1 MERIFLECQVC
12 LSTFNR
18 ICDFKSHVNSS
29 VHQKKMVDVF
39 QQDIVN
45 GYVAIPSIVLI
56 NQPTKLRQ
64 VKQPII
70 GLSMCFS
77 RGNYGSFY
85 LCHVCEEKINTEKII
100 SHLSSIDHC
109 SNYFN
114 RTNPNALSFS
124 WIPSRNM
131 SHILRREV
139 TQEGKEKRRSELQML
154 NLPGNLSTQL
164 KSCTYSEVMDILRE
178 KTKLVKQLEVKPKK
192 TMIQTYQRDSN
203 REHPLLGLQHL
214 VECICVGQTERRY
227 YLCTLCHLTV
237 PARTIIKHVLSFD
250 HIFCYFR
257 VWHPSTLLARESY
270 REYTK
275 SFAAKMLDLAKQ
287 TEKIHGTANVDMKQ
301 VRLEPAKF
309 TSVNFTCYAK
319 ALEELGSINKEN
331 KGSSLITNV
340 TPGNKLEG
348 QCSQQGKMG
357 SCSVSSN
364 STSSNPASS
373 NLASSNP
380 ASSKPASSNLVSS
393 NVASSKPASSNPASS
408 NPASS
413 KASSNPASSKA
424 SSSPFS
430 SKASSNPVSSN
441 PDSSN
446 PVSSNP
452 ASSKPASSN
461 PASSN
466 PVSSNPAS
474 SNPDSSNPVSSN
486 PASSKPASSNPASS
500 KPASSNPASSKPA
513 SSNPASS
520 NPASSNSASSSP
532 ALTTSLDLHAICYK
546 LHCQNCRKSFRCMSQ
561 YCRHVSTWEHK
572 HMLKE
577 SRGGEW
583 KPRLGLYK
591 YLIESLRRNHPVTGV
606 PLVVTLVTTQ
616 VQNEPLYIC
625 FACEDCFSESF
636 VKQHF
641 DSRKHV
647 INTVLYQNPWR
658 LTFAW
663 ENHLSMK
670 DLRSM
675 AWEEEMERPN
685 QRMLKILDIPNWML
699 QSLGTLCYRKVM
711 EKLELQHTLLKRD
724 VPKCETYSKLQQN
737 ERFPLLGGQF
747 LVMHDICIKGQQT
760 TDVGFLC
767 LLCCR
772 RLSDD
777 ECYTHLFSLQHVAE
791 FIDRFH
797 PGSLNS
803 SIDAETVLDLAKQ
816 AAYIHPISHVQVMK
830 LDKPI
835 WETCSYF
842 KALSI
847 LMTANKG
854 EGKARLQ
861 PPIVPGKK
869 LFPRGTLKDVNKDHV
884 RDNNQKNS
892 RMVEGCEETTSQKS
906 TDNSETTLNKMSVVG
921 AGVTGSRC
929 VESGE
934 NAEKGDDKE
943 TLTPS
948 EKESE
953 KRGGVFSE
961 TGSEEKRNA
970 GNESC
975 QAIKEEKIEEPT
987 AGSGEAPE
995 SSQNTDKFYPT
1006 ETGKERSE
1014 SSKDVPTQLT
1024 QKRKVSPCT
1033 VEDVEQEMSH
1043 KRQRLTSKED
1053 ASCEAPQ
1060 NLTSSKR
1067 AGQKEATTA
1076 DKGENC
1082 KQSHE
1087 TATYEGNVEID
1098 GDSEESKSQP
1108 SSVTTAV
1115 SAVTETT
1122 SNTAKVSPE
1131 SNEDVR
1137 MTCIKVSESA
1147 DNADTCPCED
1157 KAKIISNT
1165 TVGPLKIATTSK
1177 IEGTSETAADSTV
1190 TTPTTSMTAISKFTA
1205 KSSNCAPDTT
1215 KSAAPTSKLTAATSS
1230 CTTATKKLRETA
1242 YVCTS
1247 TISVCTATTSTSSA
1261 TISSVTSITKSAT
1274 LSKPLERRTG
1284 AAAKVT
1290 ATSYK
1295 AAAASNTGSKAAREA
1310 VCRTAPASKVEN
1322 ASNNSENASKTVV
1335 ASCTV
1340 VTSVATAKMTVKGKN
1355 TEASVKTAQMKSSV
1369 GSTADVAPNI
1379 HKAPAALC
1387 LIMPKNPPTEPSHN
1401 PASKKWQ
1408 SASPPEVGLNQL
1420 MKVKCGEKKQ
1430 VYCLLCSVRL
1440 RGRCHVTDF
1449 THQYNY
1455 AKMKSPEQVSE
1466 LKPSELQR
1474 ELTKLVTLLAEADR
1488 DVGSQ
1493 SFLTV
1498 KVNIDDYKELAAL
1511 SADKAIGRLKAIMR
1525 QKDLMRASSTS
1536 TTDTDASPCE
1546 VSSQDDESSSK
1557 EEGAPAVGPSN
1568 RAQSVKSSEPEAND
1582 LIPDQLHS
1590 CSISNNNKPNANRS
1604 VQDAGIAGSFA
1615 KTPDTC
1621 QETPEKRQQQERS
1634 RPELQDTRKVLEGS
1648 QKASTVKLLNP
1659 DPLSSAA
1666 TVNTEQQNK
1675 PGPRRRAQD
1684 VSEHSQV
1691 LPMIS
1696 ILFSNNNKPNANRSV
1711 QDAGI
1716 AGSFAKTPD
1725 TCQETPEKRQQ
1736 QERSR
1741 PELQDTRKVL
1751 EGSQKASTVK
1761 LLNPDPLSSAAT
1773 VNTEQQNKP
1782 GPRRRAQ
1789 DVSEHSQVLPMISIL
1804 FSNNNKPNANRS
1816 VQDAGIAAV
1825 KMVKAKCYVPP
1836 LATDA
1841 AGSFAKTPDTC
1852 QETPEKRQQ
1861 QERSRPEL
1869 QDTWKVQEGSQK
1881 ASTVKLLNPDPLSSA
1896 ATVNTEQQNK
1906 PGPRRRAQD
1915 VSEHS
1920 QVLPMISIGE
1930 SSEGRS
1936 HLSIYLNG
1944 HEPIIGLGLMWEC
1957 RVMTVRTFYLCESCS
1972 ETLLSRDIVQHMR
1985 SDDHQYNF
1993 IRMRHPGFLYFWSD
2007 ELLLPWMKLN
2017 ILKGIVKKVS
2027 KQERFNEMDAQVIL
2041 LGKEMFKPVWTA
2053 SFSDALKLVKEIK
2066 KQKKLTI
2073 PHPSIFS
2080 PQQKDKQP
2088 ESRQSPE
2095 ESLPTEVQPSQALE
2109 TDQRSDNG
2117 AKQKTEKHPLEEMD
2131 GDLDGVK
2138 QRSPLDVTRVS
2149 PKADPVIS
2157 PFSGAGTCLSPQE
2170 QPEPRP
2176 PVSQHQRPIPELQ
2189 VKQVELHSES
2199 PSSSIV
2205 CPKTSQTL
2213 SVSPRDEYFPT
2224 RKRAAVESIETLV
2237 RSCTNNP
2244 QLEDPLPALCSELQ
2258 PISAESASEST
2269 SVKPAATST
2278 LLSPMDKD
2286 TEPGFDEQD
2295 TPAIDMEK
2303 FDDLMALLR
2312 KMKSELNMSPCTSA
2326 PGKSETTTSC
2336 ANNSSE
2342 SGVERRQDPEPVQT
2356 TSNVATKQ
2364 ARWDSKWQ
2372 MLKVTKNPPSANSLE
2387 MFSTAAPE
2395 VLSHGN
2401 QLVASNA
2408 SSVITSSPEGSTFT
2422 RGDLLFGV
2430 TEANAVTQLP
2440 SASTA
2445 DPSDPQNQ
2453 NDAQSTFGSQPHPS
2467 PIYDNPGQIPQPR
2480 DNTETD
2486 STGVRQLPINA
2497 IVSVRSNRHNQRF
2510 MGSYNRQDPTEVNN
2524 QVTHSF
2530 STGATVSP
2538 SDASGGYGQYRQ
2550 MAYFAN
2556 GLSGYFSTEAVGSYT
2571 APANPPVYTESSYQC
2586 EGFTTGAPN
2595 PSPIYPEQGAT
2606 RFSLQS
2612 FGHILTAPALPEW
2625 VKLGLYQQQLLPQQY
2640 SSWRSTSLAA
2650 GDGTVI
2656 SEAAYGGAAPVTTPA
2671 TSSQKMINLND
2682 YRTLRV
2688 APTQSSSNV
2697 AAQNVP
2703 QTYVNPPVVHYPP
2716 GANTEITSQP
2726 PANSFFASGG
2736 GFYVVEK

>member
-1604 VQDAGIAGSFA
+1604 VQDAGIA
-1615 KTPDTC
+1615 
-1621 QETPEKRQQQERS
+1621 
-1634 RPELQDTRKVLEGS
+1634 
-1648 QKASTVKLLNP
+1648 
-1659 DPLSSAA
+1659 
-1666 TVNTEQQNK
+1666 
-1675 PGPRRRAQD
+1675 
-1684 VSEHSQV
+1684 
-1691 LPMIS
+1691 
-1696 ILFSNNNKPNANRSV
+1696 
-1711 QDAGI
+1711 
-1716 AGSFAKTPD
+1716 
-1725 TCQETPEKRQQ
+1725 
-1736 QERSR
+1736 
-1741 PELQDTRKVL
+1741 
-1751 EGSQKASTVK
+1751 
-1761 LLNPDPLSSAAT
+1761 
-1773 VNTEQQNKP
+1773 
-1782 GPRRRAQ
+1782 
-1789 DVSEHSQVLPMISIL
+1789 
-1804 FSNNNKPNANRS
+1804 
-1816 VQDAGIAAV
+1816 V

>member
-1604 VQDAGIAGSFA
+1604 VQDAGIA
-1615 KTPDTC
+1615 
-1621 QETPEKRQQQERS
+1621 
-1634 RPELQDTRKVLEGS
+1634 
-1648 QKASTVKLLNP
+1648 
-1659 DPLSSAA
+1659 
-1666 TVNTEQQNK
+1666 
-1675 PGPRRRAQD
+1675 
-1684 VSEHSQV
+1684 
-1691 LPMIS
+1691 
-1696 ILFSNNNKPNANRSV
+1696 
-1711 QDAGI
+1711 
-1716 AGSFAKTPD
+1716 
-1725 TCQETPEKRQQ
+1725 
-1736 QERSR
+1736 
-1741 PELQDTRKVL
+1741 
-1751 EGSQKASTVK
+1751 
-1761 LLNPDPLSSAAT
+1761 
-1773 VNTEQQNKP
+1773 
-1782 GPRRRAQ
+1782 
-1789 DVSEHSQVLPMISIL
+1789 
-1804 FSNNNKPNANRS
+1804 
-1816 VQDAGIAAV
+1816 AV

>member
-1 MERIFLECQVC
+1 
-12 LSTFNR
+12 
-18 ICDFKSHVNSS
+18 
-29 VHQKKMVDVF
+29 
-39 QQDIVN
+39 
-45 GYVAIPSIVLI
+45 
-56 NQPTKLRQ
+56 
-64 VKQPII
+64 
-70 GLSMCFS
+70 
-77 RGNYGSFY
+77 
-85 LCHVCEEKINTEKII
+85 
-100 SHLSSIDHC
+100 
-109 SNYFN
+109 
-114 RTNPNALSFS
+114 
-124 WIPSRNM
+124 
-131 SHILRREV
+131 
-139 TQEGKEKRRSELQML
+139 
-154 NLPGNLSTQL
+154 
-164 KSCTYSEVMDILRE
+164 
-178 KTKLVKQLEVKPKK
+178 
-192 TMIQTYQRDSN
+192 
-203 REHPLLGLQHL
+203 
-214 VECICVGQTERRY
+214 
-227 YLCTLCHLTV
+227 
-237 PARTIIKHVLSFD
+237 
-250 HIFCYFR
+250 
-257 VWHPSTLLARESY
+257 
-270 REYTK
+270 
-275 SFAAKMLDLAKQ
+275 
-287 TEKIHGTANVDMKQ
+287 
-301 VRLEPAKF
+301 
-309 TSVNFTCYAK
+309 
-319 ALEELGSINKEN
+319 
-331 KGSSLITNV
+331 
-340 TPGNKLEG
+340 
-348 QCSQQGKMG
+348 
-357 SCSVSSN
+357 
-364 STSSNPASS
+364 
-373 NLASSNP
+373 
-380 ASSKPASSNLVSS
+380 
-393 NVASSKPASSNPASS
+393 
-408 NPASS
+408 
-413 KASSNPASSKA
+413 
-424 SSSPFS
+424 
-430 SKASSNPVSSN
+430 
-441 PDSSN
+441 
-446 PVSSNP
+446 
-452 ASSKPASSN
+452 
-461 PASSN
+461 
-466 PVSSNPAS
+466 
-474 SNPDSSNPVSSN
+474 
-486 PASSKPASSNPASS
+486 
-500 KPASSNPASSKPA
+500 
-513 SSNPASS
+513 
-520 NPASSNSASSSP
+520 
-532 ALTTSLDLHAICYK
+532 
-546 LHCQNCRKSFRCMSQ
+546 
-561 YCRHVSTWEHK
+561 
-572 HMLKE
+572 
-577 SRGGEW
+577 
-583 KPRLGLYK
+583 
-591 YLIESLRRNHPVTGV
+591 
-606 PLVVTLVTTQ
+606 
-616 VQNEPLYIC
+616 
-625 FACEDCFSESF
+625 
-636 VKQHF
+636 
-641 DSRKHV
+641 
-647 INTVLYQNPWR
+647 
-658 LTFAW
+658 
-663 ENHLSMK
+663 
-670 DLRSM
+670 
-675 AWEEEMERPN
+675 
-685 QRMLKILDIPNWML
+685 
-699 QSLGTLCYRKVM
+699 
-711 EKLELQHTLLKRD
+711 
-724 VPKCETYSKLQQN
+724 
-737 ERFPLLGGQF
+737 
-747 LVMHDICIKGQQT
+747 
-760 TDVGFLC
+760 
-767 LLCCR
+767 
-772 RLSDD
+772 
-777 ECYTHLFSLQHVAE
+777 
-791 FIDRFH
+791 
-797 PGSLNS
+797 
-803 SIDAETVLDLAKQ
+803 
-816 AAYIHPISHVQVMK
+816 
-830 LDKPI
+830 
-835 WETCSYF
+835 
-842 KALSI
+842 
-847 LMTANKG
+847 
-854 EGKARLQ
+854 
-861 PPIVPGKK
+861 
-869 LFPRGTLKDVNKDHV
+869 
-884 RDNNQKNS
+884 
-892 RMVEGCEETTSQKS
+892 MVEGCEETTSQKS
-906 TDNSETTLNKMSVVG
+906 TDNSETTLNKISVVG
-921 AGVTGSRC
+921 AGVTSSRC

-970 GNESC
+970 GSESC

-995 SSQNTDKFYPT
+995 SSQNTDRNYPT

-1014 SSKDVPTQLT
+1014 SCKDVLTQVS

-1060 NLTSSKR
+1060 NLTCSKR

-1087 TATYEGNVEID
+1087 TATYEGNVEMD
-1098 GDSEESKSQP
+1098 GYSEESKSQP

-1122 SNTAKVSPE
+1122 SNATKVSPE

-1137 MTCIKVSESA
+1137 MTHIKVSESA
-1147 DNADTCPCED
+1147 DNADTCPSED
-1157 KAKIISNT
+1157 KAQIISNT

-1215 KSAAPTSKLTAATSS
+1215 KSTAPTSKLTAATSS

-1242 YVCTS
+1242 YACTS

-1274 LSKPLERRTG
+1274 SSKPLERRTE
-1284 AAAKVT
+1284 AVAKVT

-1322 ASNNSENASKTVV
+1322 ASKNSENASKTVV
-1335 ASCTV
+1335 ASRTV

-1355 TEASVKTAQMKSSV
+1355 TEASVKTAHMKSSV

-1379 HKAPAALC
+1379 HKAPAALR

-1455 AKMKSPEQVSE
+1455 AKMKSPERVSE

-1493 SFLTV
+1493 FFLTV

-1511 SADKAIGRLKAIMR
+1511 SADNAIRRLKAIMR
-1525 QKDLMRASSTS
+1525 QKDLRVSSHS

-1546 VSSQDDESSSK
+1546 ASSQDDESSSK
-1557 EEGAPAVGPSN
+1557 EEGAPAVGPSD
-1568 RAQSVKSSEPEAND
+1568 RAQSMKSSEPEAND

-1604 VQDAGIAGSFA
+1604 VQDAGIAV
-1615 KTPDTC
+1615 KM
-1621 QETPEKRQQQERS
+1621 
-1634 RPELQDTRKVLEGS
+1634 V
-1648 QKASTVKLLNP
+1648 KAQCYVP
-1659 DPLSSAA
+1659 PLA
-1666 TVNTEQQNK
+1666 T
-1675 PGPRRRAQD
+1675 D
-1684 VSEHSQV
+1684 V
-1691 LPMIS
+1691 
-1696 ILFSNNNKPNANRSV
+1696 
-1711 QDAGI
+1711 

-1751 EGSQKASTVK
+1751 
-1761 LLNPDPLSSAAT
+1761 
-1773 VNTEQQNKP
+1773 
-1782 GPRRRAQ
+1782 
-1789 DVSEHSQVLPMISIL
+1789 
-1804 FSNNNKPNANRS
+1804 
-1816 VQDAGIAAV
+1816 
-1825 KMVKAKCYVPP
+1825 
-1836 LATDA
+1836 
-1841 AGSFAKTPDTC
+1841 
-1852 QETPEKRQQ
+1852 
-1861 QERSRPEL
+1861 
-1869 QDTWKVQEGSQK
+1869 EGSQK

-2176 PVSQHQRPIPELQ
+2176 PVSQHQRPIPELK

-2244 QLEDPLPALCSELQ
+2244 KLEDPLPAQCSELQ

-2295 TPAIDMEK
+2295 IPAVDMEK

-2326 PGKSETTTSC
+2326 PGNGETTTSC
-2336 ANNSSE
+2336 ANNSSA

-2408 SSVITSSPEGSTFT
+2408 SSVITSSPEGSTLT
-2422 RGDLLFGV
+2422 RGDLLFGA

-2440 SASTA
+2440 SASAA

-2453 NDAQSTFGSQPHPS
+2453 YDAQSTFGSQPHPS
-2467 PIYDNPGQIPQPR
+2467 PIYDNPGQILQPR

-2510 MGSYNRQDPTEVNN
+2510 MGNYNRQDPTEVNN

-2530 STGATVSP
+2530 PTGATVSP

-2571 APANPPVYTESSYQC
+2571 APANPPVYTESPCQY
-2586 EGFTTGAPN
+2586 EGFTTGAPY

-2625 VKLGLYQQQLLPQQY
+2625 VKLGLYQQQLLQQQY

-2671 TSSQKMINLND
+2671 TSSQKMIDLND

-2703 QTYVNPPVVHYPP
+2703 QAYVNPPVVHYPP